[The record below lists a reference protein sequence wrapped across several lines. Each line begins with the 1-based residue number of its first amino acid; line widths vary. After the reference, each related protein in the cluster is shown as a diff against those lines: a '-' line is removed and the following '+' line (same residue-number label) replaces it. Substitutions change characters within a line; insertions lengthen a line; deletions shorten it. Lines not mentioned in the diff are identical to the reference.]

1 MATRNKAPGGIV
13 TRHSRKC
20 STRGGTGTRCNCS
33 PTFEAWIW
41 DNRVGAKVRRS
52 FPGDLAAAKSWVSDA
67 NRALTQNVLKA
78 KANRDTLEQ
87 AANAWLEEVRAG
99 NILGRGGRPY
109 KPSVVRSYDTSLRLH
124 VLPKIGQRR
133 LTELTVP
140 QLQAFVNGL
149 VSEKVNASTIRN
161 AVNPLRAIYRHAVS
175 LGEVAYSPCA
185 GLQLPSVEGTR
196 ERIADPREAAKLL
209 DALPEDDC
217 ALWATAFYAGLRRG
231 ELRALR
237 CRNIDLESSTL
248 RVEASWDD
256 YEGEITPKSKAGT
269 RSVPIPAT
277 LAARLK
283 THLETTG
290 RTGDDLAF
298 GASATQPFTPSYI
311 RKRARESWAATVV
324 GSFLRRQPLTL
335 DKIDLHECRH
345 SYSSYLDAAG
355 LSEARMDRYMGHS
368 DHSTPGRYRHQF
380 ETQLA
385 EDVVT
390 LEAYLSGAAAGKVV
404 PLAATG

>member
-20 STRGGTGTRCNCS
+20 STRSGSARCNCS

-78 KANRDTLEQ
+78 KANRNTLEQ

-149 VSEKVNASTIRN
+149 VSEKVNPSTIRN

-175 LGEVAYSPCA
+175 LGEVTINPCL
-185 GLQLPSVEGTR
+185 GLQLPSVEGVR
-196 ERIADPREAAKLL
+196 ERIADPREATKLL

-217 ALWATAFYAGLRRG
+217 ALWATALYAGLRRG

-237 CRNIDLESSTL
+237 CRNIDLEASTL

-256 YEGEITPKSKAGT
+256 YEGEIAPKSKAGT
-269 RSVPIPAT
+269 RAVPIPAT

-290 RTGDDLAF
+290 WSGDDLVF
-298 GASATQPFTPSYI
+298 GANSTQPFTSTHI
-311 RKRARESWAATVV
+311 RKRAHEAWAATAV
-324 GSFLRRQPLTL
+324 GAFFARRSLSFEP
-335 DKIDLHECRH
+335 IGLHECRH

-355 LSEARMDRYMGHS
+355 VSESRADRYMGHAV
-368 DHSTPGRYRHQF
+368 HTTPSRYRKQF
-380 ETQLA
+380 DGQLA
-385 EDVVT
+385 EDAVT

-404 PLAATG
+404 SLAATA